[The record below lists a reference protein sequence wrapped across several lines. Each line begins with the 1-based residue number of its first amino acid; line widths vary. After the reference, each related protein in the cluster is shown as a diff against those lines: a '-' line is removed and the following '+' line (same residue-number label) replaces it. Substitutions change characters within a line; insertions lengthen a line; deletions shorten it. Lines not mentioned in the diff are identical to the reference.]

1 MSSWGAPRPP
11 GSPLGR
17 LRSATDASAMEAMR
31 RRAWREH
38 GVATIAVG
46 EIGDDWLRQ
55 AITNEAVRRWGP
67 RWGGQDG

>member
-1 MSSWGAPRPP
+1 MSGFGAPRPP
-11 GSPLGR
+11 ASPLGR
-17 LRSATDASAMEAMR
+17 LRSPTDATAMEAMR

-46 EIGDDWLRQ
+46 EVGDDWLRQ

>member
-1 MSSWGAPRPP
+1 
-11 GSPLGR
+11 
-17 LRSATDASAMEAMR
+17 MEAMR